1 MMPIPKAIPAI
12 LLCIPM
18 MAQSSWIA
26 SRIGHREGA
35 SYLLY
40 IGKWDDP
47 LYKDLQALLKTD
59 ELTEMGIE
67 HSSVQTNSP
76 NYDNFV
82 RELGLRRDSLW
93 ALTDNKG
100 RRLLQGDK
108 LPGAA
113 DLRNALDAAGAKSPI
128 RVLRGFLKQHP
139 GHLDARVH
147 LLEHLREIAENR
159 TRNALQLNIRFPDEL
174 GPNDPAFF
182 SSEFSSALYGVSPA
196 IDTSQLEGARLNP
209 EDDIKIWGA
218 YAQELWTVF
227 SSGDWRL
234 IPMYIGQIP
243 LETCSPTMIQTYRRH
258 IPGIAAYFEELPSD
272 ANLWTYY
279 GWVTS
284 ITKQSSTKTMLDRL
298 TPSPGA
304 LWPTGT
310 MLNILATE
318 EAAKGNWGFL
328 ADTMMS
334 NWYRYRSSIS
344 NPGLRILV
352 GESAP
357 DSVKTAFNTGR
368 LDVIWQLY
376 LKLLLESLIRTDRIA
391 DAETILIDTASIP
404 GYGDVQ
410 RRAAELALRCG
421 RSDLQ
426 TKWLALK
433 IPENADR
440 PDMDDL
446 ETGFYINPVGITP
459 RLVLINAEGS
469 DEQQVDTMLGH
480 GRIDDWGARRVTNAN
495 FPSELMRRKEGWP
508 AGVRYWGLFDS
519 KSKLLAHG
527 SGLPTE
533 EDLYQALDQY
543 NVDTPANILRRF
555 VRERPSHLEAKG
567 QLLQELKRLAEYKT
581 KEKLGADAGLS
592 TDRMLDDED
601 DQAVWGEYARLY
613 RQVLP
618 YFLNQGRPQ
627 RWWWL
632 NNPCASDFFIHSRT
646 MKNLAVWMLPQ
657 VEESLRR
664 QPMDEFLCG
673 AWITMSDLIERPRSF
688 RDLKE
693 TVVLSPMSNPLNL
706 PHEGVREFLL
716 MRYRAREN
724 WQGIIDVQEVQWERR
739 NTWGLAA
746 ESWNQYDLNSV
757 WGSPGMQ
764 CLLEAYLRLGK
775 NSEANEFIRIWSQ
788 SPVWGQI
795 KQSAADLAEKCG
807 KGALAEQWKKL

>member
-1 MMPIPKAIPAI
+1 
-12 LLCIPM
+12 M

-26 SRIGHREGA
+26 NRIGHREGA

-67 HSSVQTNSP
+67 HGSVQTNSP
-76 NYDNFV
+76 NYANFA
-82 RELGLRRDSLW
+82 RELGLRQDSLW
-93 ALTDNKG
+93 TLTDNKG

-108 LPGAA
+108 LPGAT
-113 DLRNALDAAGAKSPI
+113 DLRNALDEAGIKSPI
-128 RVLRGFLKQHP
+128 RVLRDFLKQHP

-147 LLEHLREIAENR
+147 LLGRLREIAENR
-159 TRNALQLNIRFPDEL
+159 TRNALQLNIRSPREL

-182 SSEFSSALYGVSPA
+182 SSEISAAFFGV
-196 IDTSQLEGARLNP
+196 IHVDTSQLEGARLNP
-209 EDDIKIWGA
+209 EDDIKIWAA

-234 IPMYIGQIP
+234 IPMSIGQMP
-243 LETCSPTMIQTYRRH
+243 LEACSTTMIQIYRRH
-258 IPGIAAYFEELPSD
+258 VPSIEAYIEELPSD
-272 ANLWTYY
+272 VNLWAYY

-284 ITKQSSTKTMLDRL
+284 ITKQGSVKTMLDRL
-298 TPSPGA
+298 TPFPGA
-304 LWPTGT
+304 SWPTRLG
-310 MLNILATE
+310 LNLLATE
-318 EAAKGNWGFL
+318 EAEKGDWSFL
-328 ADTMMS
+328 ANTMTS
-334 NWYRYRSSIS
+334 NWPKYRSSIS
-344 NPGLRILV
+344 NPEMGISV

-357 DSVKTAFNTGR
+357 DSIKTAFNTGR
-368 LDVIWQLY
+368 LDVIWQPY
-376 LKLLLESLIRTDRIA
+376 LKLLLESLIRTNRIA
-391 DAETILIDTASIP
+391 DAETILSDVASIP
-404 GYGDVQ
+404 GYGGVQ
-410 RRAAELALRCG
+410 RRAAELALHCD

-426 TKWLALK
+426 TKWLALQ
-433 IPENADR
+433 IPEKPDR

-446 ETGFYINPVGITP
+446 EADFYIDPVGITP
-459 RLVLINAEGS
+459 RLVLINAEES
-469 DEQQVDTMLGH
+469 DALQVDAMLGH
-480 GRIDDWGARRVTNAN
+480 GRINDWGVRRVIKGN

-508 AGVRYWGLFDS
+508 EGVTYWGLFDS

-533 EDLYQALDQY
+533 ESLYQALDQF

-555 VRERPSHLEAKG
+555 IREHPSHLEAKG
-567 QLLQELKRLAEYKT
+567 ELLQELKRLAENKT
-581 KEKLGADAGLS
+581 KEKVGTDAGLGAD
-592 TDRMLDDED
+592 RVLDDED
-601 DQAVWGEYARLY
+601 DQAIWGEYARLY

-664 QPMDEFLCG
+664 QPTDEFLWG
-673 AWITMSDLIERPRSF
+673 AWITMSDLIELPRLF

-693 TVVLSPMSNPLNL
+693 TLTLSPMSNPLNL
-706 PHEGVREFLL
+706 PPSDNRELL
-716 MRYRAREN
+716 LTRYRAREN

-739 NTWGLAA
+739 IILGLTA
-746 ESWNQYDLNSV
+746 ESWGQYDLNSV
-757 WGSPGMQ
+757 WDSAGMQ
-764 CLLEAYLRLGK
+764 CLLEAYLRLDK

-795 KQSAADLAEKCG
+795 KQSAVGLAEKCG
-807 KGALAEQWKKL
+807 KITLAEQWKRIE